1 MKKELESLDL
11 SLLEDDEDI
20 FAPDEDETME
30 TVTEAID
37 NDDESDFDEND
48 DQEENEAEEEE
59 IQEEDSETESAP
71 ADTAVQKKSK
81 GKTSKKPEPPK
92 QYGIEGTQELIRQ
105 HLDELAAKDPQ
116 FAKRYVNP
124 KKSLAECCKY
134 ICGWVF
140 ERSRKGGMSSAMIS
154 SDEIFGQAVHY
165 YIEDDVKP
173 ADIPHSFAVT
183 AEGHELL
190 TEQEKADLQKQAE
203 EEARKT
209 FVKEATDKAV
219 KEFRDGKRQVDIS
232 DEEEK
237 AVRKA
242 AREDLMR
249 QEQERLKVNSSRKAA
264 KAAADSKNVQEA
276 TLFGF

>member
-1 MKKELESLDL
+1 MINMKKELESLDL

-20 FAPDEDETME
+20 FALDEDETTEEITE
-30 TVTEAID
+30 TVDEEESEID
-37 NDDESDFDEND
+37 ETDE
-48 DQEENEAEEEE
+48 QEE

-71 ADTAVQKKSK
+71 ADTAVQKKGK
-81 GKTSKKPEPPK
+81 GKTSKKPAPPK

-140 ERSRKGGMSSAMIS
+140 ERSRKSGMSSAMIS

-165 YIEDDVKP
+165 YTEEDVKP
-173 ADIPHSFAVT
+173 TEIPHTFAVT

-190 TEQEKADLQKQAE
+190 TEPEKADLQKLAE

-209 FVKEATDKAV
+209 YIKEATDKAV
-219 KEFRDGKRQVDIS
+219 KEFRDGKRQVNLS
-232 DEEEK
+232 EEEDK
-237 AVRKA
+237 AIREA
-242 AREDLMR
+242 AREDLMKK
-249 QEQERLKVNSSRKAA
+249 EQERLKANTARKAA
-264 KAAADSKNVQEA
+264 KIAAEIKKNEQAEA